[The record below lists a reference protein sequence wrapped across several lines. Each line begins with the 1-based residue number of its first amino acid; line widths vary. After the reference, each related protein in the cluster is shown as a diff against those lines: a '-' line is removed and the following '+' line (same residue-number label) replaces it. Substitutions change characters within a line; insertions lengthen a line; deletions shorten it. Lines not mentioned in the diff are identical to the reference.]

1 MGGVGTQNGR
11 VAEALKVIKE
21 QMALARDK
29 GITAE
34 ELANAKQFLNGSF
47 PLRLTSSGRIARLLL
62 AIQRENLRIDYLDR
76 RADLINAVTLDA
88 VARVAKRLLQPD
100 NLLIVVV
107 GKPVGLT
114 SSE

>member
-1 MGGVGTQNGR
+1 
-11 VAEALKVIKE
+11 
-21 QMALARDK
+21 
-29 GITAE
+29 
-34 ELANAKQFLNGSF
+34 
-47 PLRLTSSGRIARLLL
+47 
-62 AIQRENLRIDYLDR
+62 
-76 RADLINAVTLDA
+76 LINAVTLDA